1 MVTLTLLH
9 PQSSQPLQQW
19 DFDRQSIVKI
29 GRSPDNDIILNDPL
43 VSRYHLQLIGADNEG
58 NSLGGITPVK
68 WQVINQGTNG
78 TFINGV
84 LVTQAWIAPN
94 SIIQLAQNGPKL
106 KFEIQQSSPLPP
118 TVASVSSR
126 CTHAGNPAG
135 NLFCTHCGQPIQIL
149 RYIHQYQ
156 VLKIL
161 GQGGMGTTYL
171 AWDAQGKI
179 SGKPQL
185 LVLKEMNANMVQIPK
200 ARELFF
206 REASILQGLQHPGI
220 PSYYDFFEEDGKHY
234 LAMELVHGQ
243 DLEKRINQF
252 GPVTPQQAIEW
263 IIQVCEVLEYIHSQN
278 PKLIHRDIK
287 PANLMVRPIDNRI
300 VVLDFGA
307 VKVGASLLP
316 GTRIGAEGYTAPEQE
331 RGQPCTQSDLFA
343 LGPTLIFLLTGEN
356 PMNFYRSI
364 QGKYGFD
371 VSQIPTIAPPLQ
383 AIIAKVTEVKPRDR
397 YQTAQEVSQA
407 LAKLRE

>member
-1 MVTLTLLH
+1 
-9 PQSSQPLQQW
+9 
-19 DFDRQSIVKI
+19 
-29 GRSPDNDIILNDPL
+29 
-43 VSRYHLQLIGADNEG
+43 
-58 NSLGGITPVK
+58 
-68 WQVINQGTNG
+68 
-78 TFINGV
+78 
-84 LVTQAWIAPN
+84 
-94 SIIQLAQNGPKL
+94 
-106 KFEIQQSSPLPP
+106 
-118 TVASVSSR
+118 
-126 CTHAGNPAG
+126 
-135 NLFCTHCGQPIQIL
+135 L
-149 RYIHQYQ
+149 RYIHHYQ

-220 PSYYDFFEEDGKHY
+220 PGYYDFFEEDGKHY

-263 IIQVCEVLEYIHSQN
+263 TIQVCEVLEYIHSQN

-383 AIIAKVTEVKPRDR
+383 AIIARVTEVKPRDR